1 MPRYLRRGFLILASP
16 SILTNLGCSVKFNVS
31 LKKNLPKEKY
41 QMDANFTPA
50 PSLILTD
57 LEAVKAIADPLRN
70 QIIEVLSPEPLTVNQ
85 IAEKLGLAP
94 SKLYYHVNMLEK
106 HGFLKVIDTTVR
118 GNIIE
123 KHYWITAY
131 DYDIEKDLLNFNVT
145 THDGKENIITMFLT
159 TIDTTRED
167 FVRSIEARAFN
178 LEHGADPHPRH
189 VLNYRAVCQIS
200 ESHILEF
207 RERLDALVKE
217 FAEMDEP
224 EAEDAHPWAFTAVLY
239 PSFYYGD
246 SNEDL

>member
-1 MPRYLRRGFLILASP
+1 MDADYVPVP
-16 SILTNLGCSVKFNVS
+16 SI
-31 LKKNLPKEKY
+31 
-41 QMDANFTPA
+41 
-50 PSLILTD
+50 ILND

-94 SKLYYHVNMLEK
+94 SKLYYHVNLLEK
-106 HGFLKVIDTTVR
+106 HGFLRVVDTTVR

-145 THDGKENIITMFLT
+145 TSDGKENIITMFLT

-189 VLNYRAVCQIS
+189 VRNHRAVCRIPDS
-200 ESHILEF
+200 RIEEF
-207 RERLDALVKE
+207 QSRLGALMDE
-217 FAEMDEP
+217 FVEMDDP
-224 EAEDAHPWAFTAVLY
+224 AAEDGHPWAFTAVLY
-239 PSFYYGD
+239 PSFYYD
-246 SNEDL
+246 EADDAS